1 MRIEKM
7 TVRHLLE
14 FLSDVRPE
22 DLEEIKVSSGVDFD
36 DHTLDSFYNTQ
47 ALLDDDGTVL
57 GMGGLEDHI
66 IWLVTT
72 RSIETRR
79 VKFLRFSKQYLK
91 ELLEKHGFLMNAA
104 WDKNK
109 LHIDWLTWLG
119 AEWIDSQGDLKIFKF
134 SNKKG

>member
-7 TVRHLLE
+7 TVKHLME
-14 FLSDVRPE
+14 FYQNVRKE
-22 DLEEIKVSSGVDFD
+22 DLEEIRVSSGADFQ
-36 DHTLDSFYNTQ
+36 DHPLESFVGQ
-47 ALLDDDGTVL
+47 CALLDDDGTVL
-57 GMGGLEDHI
+57 GMGGVDDHI

-72 RSIETRR
+72 KAIETRK

-104 WDKNK
+104 WGKNK

-119 AEWIDSQGDLKIFKF
+119 AEWIDSQGDLKIFKL